1 MMVMMVVGII
11 VAIDA
16 VDEVRIRKEL
26 FLKLLIGYNN
36 ESIIKFISDDA
47 LSSDFEWI
55 RPSSIASIATCW
67 TEHRDLERIQLIR
80 SNLLNLNS
88 EWFGLRKARIPECS
102 ERIKRK

>member
-47 LSSDFEWI
+47 LSSDFE
-55 RPSSIASIATCW
+55 
-67 TEHRDLERIQLIR
+67 
-80 SNLLNLNS
+80 
-88 EWFGLRKARIPECS
+88 
-102 ERIKRK
+102 